1 MRMTDYNKIWEDLEN
16 NNVIGDAGNLSYKEA
31 TVISHYTIFCS
42 LERDTRRRG
51 IIIRFPDSGK
61 KYQQPQSSRGF
72 HVHITTHLTHNTGF
86 FDIIISI
93 SGNEYNDIF
102 TTFSNNLLYC
112 LTKLETRDDII
123 EYTLRHLRKWQNFME
138 KLTATS
144 LNPNQCRGLYG
155 ELYFMYT
162 RLFPLLGT
170 MASVSAWYGPE
181 KKQQDFLLDNSTG
194 VEVKTTAGKMS
205 DSLTISSEQQLD
217 PSGFSALYLYHL
229 EIVELRDNTK
239 TLNNL
244 VDLIL
249 SCCDDNPDALMEFSR
264 KLAMCNY
271 RQKDREHYDS
281 TGYSIRKESVY
292 HVSNGFPNITGTDL
306 KSGISSVKYLLST
319 SALEQYVVGI
329 PELLKSLK
337 EGYD

>member
-1 MRMTDYNKIWEDLEN
+1 MTDYNKIWDELEKN
-16 NNVIGDAGNLSYKEA
+16 SVTGDAGNLSYKEA
-31 TVISHYTIFCS
+31 TVISQYTIFCS
-42 LERDTRRRG
+42 LERDTKRRG
-51 IIIRFPDSGK
+51 LIIRFPDNGK

-72 HVHITTHLTHNTGF
+72 QVHITTHLTHQTGL
-86 FDIIISI
+86 FDLIIVIN
-93 SGNEYNDIF
+93 GREYNDIF
-102 TTFSNNLLYC
+102 TTFSNDLLYC
-112 LTKLETRDDII
+112 LTKLENRDDFI

-138 KLTATS
+138 KLTDTH

-162 RLFPLLGT
+162 RLFPLLG
-170 MASVSAWYGPE
+170 MGASVSAWYGPE

-194 VEVKTTAGKMS
+194 VEVKTTGGKMS

-239 TLNNL
+239 TLSNL
-244 VDLIL
+244 VDLIR
-249 SCCDDNPDALMEFSR
+249 SCCGDDPDVLMEFSR

-271 RQKDREHYDS
+271 RPKDREYYDS
-281 TGYSIRKESVY
+281 TGYSIRKESAY
-292 HVSNGFPNITGTDL
+292 HVSDDFPNIIGNDL
-306 KSGISSVKYLLST
+306 KAGISSVKYLLST
-319 SALEQYVVGI
+319 SALGQYVVEI
-329 PELLKSLK
+329 PDLLQSLK